1 MIILKFRVCKTPVYP
16 RVTDDDLLKCHYDFY
31 PLDQSLNVEEL
42 EGIDAGLRASA
53 RCTFVY
59 TNGSCH
65 PFASELGASK
75 ISKLLQHES

>member
-1 MIILKFRVCKTPVYP
+1 MINLKFRFCKTPDNP
-16 RVTDDDLLKCHYDFY
+16 RVIDDDFLKCHYDFY

-42 EGIDAGLRASA
+42 KGIDAGLRASA

-65 PFASELGASK
+65 AFRLGTRRLKDIKTIAA
-75 ISKLLQHES
+75 

>member
-1 MIILKFRVCKTPVYP
+1 MINLNFRFCKTL
-16 RVTDDDLLKCHYDFY
+16 DNSSAIGDNLLKCHYDFY
-31 PLDQSLNVEEL
+31 PLGQFLNVEEL

-65 PFASELGASK
+65 PFRLGTRRFTTIKTIAA
-75 ISKLLQHES
+75 

>member
-1 MIILKFRVCKTPVYP
+1 MINLKFRFCKRPDNP
-16 RVTDDDLLKCHYDFY
+16 RAIDDDLLKCHCDFY

-65 PFASELGASK
+65 PFRLGTRRFTDNKTIAA
-75 ISKLLQHES
+75 